1 MEFFNNLDVLEEKER
16 KNRNRGYM
24 NVFGEKGKYL
34 ITNLVKGLIWLIII
48 LAAVF
53 FIRKTIDIE
62 YIEWL
67 VPVYGNPFIVF
78 LSFIVSEVVFG
89 ILPPEIFMLWAME
102 TSGLSG
108 YILIIASFS
117 VISYLAGIFGY
128 WIGSMLNRTNL
139 YNFLYKRVLHKYEN
153 TLHKFGLYLII
164 VAALTPI
171 PFSAICMLVGAVKY
185 SFKKF
190 LLYAGFRFIRYAV
203 YSYII
208 WQTNVVL

>member
-139 YNFLYKRVLHKYEN
+139 YCINMKIHCTN
-153 TLHKFGLYLII
+153 
-164 VAALTPI
+164 
-171 PFSAICMLVGAVKY
+171 SA
-185 SFKKF
+185 F
-190 LLYAGFRFIRYAV
+190 
-203 YSYII
+203 
-208 WQTNVVL
+208 T

>member
-34 ITNLVKGLIWLIII
+34 ITNLVKG
-48 LAAVF
+48 F

-128 WIGSMLNRTNL
+128 WIGSMLNMTNL

-208 WQTNVVL
+208 WQTNVVI

>member
-1 MEFFNNLDVLEEKER
+1 MKL
-16 KNRNRGYM
+16 
-24 NVFGEKGKYL
+24 FGEKGKYL
-34 ITNLVKGLIWLIII
+34 ITNLVKGFVWLIII
-48 LAAVF
+48 LATVF
-53 FIRKTIDIE
+53 FIRKAIDIE

-67 VPVYGNPFIVF
+67 VPVYGNPFIVY

-108 YILIIASFS
+108 YILIIAGFS

-139 YNFLYKRVLHKYEN
+139 YKFLYKRVLHKYEN
-153 TLHKFGLYLII
+153 ALHKFGLYLII

-208 WQTNVVL
+208 WQASPVL

>member
-1 MEFFNNLDVLEEKER
+1 MKLS
-16 KNRNRGYM
+16 
-24 NVFGEKGKYL
+24 GEKCKYL
-34 ITNLVKGLIWLIII
+34 ITNLTKGLIWLIII
-48 LAAVF
+48 LATVF
-53 FIRKTIDIE
+53 IIRKAIDIE

-67 VPVYGNPFIVF
+67 VPVYGNPF
-78 LSFIVSEVVFG
+78 FIYLIFTVSEVVFG
-89 ILPPEIFMLWAME
+89 IIPPEIFMLWALE
-102 TSGLSG
+102 TTSLPR
-108 YILIIASFS
+108 YIILITSFS
-117 VISYLAGIFGY
+117 VISYLAGILGY

-153 TLHKFGLYLII
+153 ALHKFGFYLII
-164 VAALTPI
+164 VAAITPI

-208 WQTNVVL
+208 WQAKLLY

>member
-1 MEFFNNLDVLEEKER
+1 LDIGMVEEKER

-24 NVFGEKGKYL
+24 NVFGEKSKYL
-34 ITNLVKGLIWLIII
+34 VTNLVKGLVWLIII
-48 LAAVF
+48 LATVF
-53 FIRKTIDIE
+53 FIRKAIDIE

-67 VPVYGNPFIVF
+67 VPVYGNPFFVYVIF
-78 LSFIVSEVVFG
+78 TASEVVFG

-102 TSGLSG
+102 TSALSV

-139 YNFLYKRVLHKYEN
+139 YKFLYKRVLHKYEN
-153 TLHKFGLYLII
+153 ALHKFGLYLII

-190 LLYAGFRFIRYAV
+190 LFYAGFRFIRYAV